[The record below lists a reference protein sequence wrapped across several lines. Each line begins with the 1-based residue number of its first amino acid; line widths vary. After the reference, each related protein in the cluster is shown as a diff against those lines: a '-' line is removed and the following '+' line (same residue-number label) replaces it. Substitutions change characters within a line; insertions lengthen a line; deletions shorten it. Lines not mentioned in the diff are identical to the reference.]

1 VREDLNV
8 RVLVVDDE
16 ERFAAAVRLGLEA
29 EGIAVDVAHSGTD
42 GLWRA
47 RENQY
52 DVIVLDIMMPGMSG
66 YRVCQTLRDEGD
78 WTPVMMLTAK
88 DGEWDEVE
96 ALDTGADD
104 YLTKPFSSSIL
115 LARLRALVRRGAR
128 ERPVVLEAGDL
139 TVDPASRSVRRGS
152 VEVDLT
158 SREFAVLDFLIRRKG
173 EVVSKLDV
181 LANVWDD
188 AFDGDPNIVEVYV
201 RHLRNKIDRPFG
213 RDSIETVRGAGYRL
227 DARGG

>member
-1 VREDLNV
+1 M

-47 RENQY
+47 RENSY
-52 DVIVLDIMMPGMSG
+52 DAIVLDIMMPGMSG

-78 WTPVMMLTAK
+78 WTPVLMLTAK

-104 YLTKPFSSSIL
+104 YLTKPFSSAVL

-139 TVDPASRSVRRGS
+139 TVDPASRTVRRGGDTI
-152 VEVDLT
+152 DLT
-158 SREFAVLDFLIRRKG
+158 SREFAVLDFLLRRKG
-173 EVVSKLDV
+173 EVVSKSEV

-188 AFDGDPNIVEVYV
+188 DFEGDPNIVEVYI
-201 RHLRNKIDRPFG
+201 RHLRNKIDRPFQ

>member
-1 VREDLNV
+1 M

-47 RENQY
+47 RENSY
-52 DVIVLDIMMPGMSG
+52 DAIVLDIMMPGMSG

-78 WTPVMMLTAK
+78 WTPVLMLTAK

-104 YLTKPFSSSIL
+104 YLTKPFSSAVL

-139 TVDPASRSVRRGS
+139 TVDPASRTVRRGGDTI
-152 VEVDLT
+152 DLT
-158 SREFAVLDFLIRRKG
+158 SREFSVLDFLLRRKG
-173 EVVSKLDV
+173 EVVSKSEV

-188 AFDGDPNIVEVYV
+188 DFEGDPNIVEVYI
-201 RHLRNKIDRPFG
+201 RHLRNKIDRPFQ